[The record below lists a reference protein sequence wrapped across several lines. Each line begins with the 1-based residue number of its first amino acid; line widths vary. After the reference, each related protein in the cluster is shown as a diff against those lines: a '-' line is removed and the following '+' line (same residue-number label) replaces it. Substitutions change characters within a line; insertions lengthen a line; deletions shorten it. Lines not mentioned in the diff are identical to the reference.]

1 MSTGEHC
8 SPLRRGRGT
17 IPHTKTPLRGT
28 SPRSGVRIYLR
39 NTQKVQLKCIST
51 GMRYSGASSG
61 PQLPEPMP
69 LW

>member
-1 MSTGEHC
+1 MMILA
-8 SPLRRGRGT
+8 SPKQWRLCQT
-17 IPHTKTPLRGT
+17 EEPLLHVKAAAVN
-28 SPRSGVRIYLR
+28 PRSGVRIYLR